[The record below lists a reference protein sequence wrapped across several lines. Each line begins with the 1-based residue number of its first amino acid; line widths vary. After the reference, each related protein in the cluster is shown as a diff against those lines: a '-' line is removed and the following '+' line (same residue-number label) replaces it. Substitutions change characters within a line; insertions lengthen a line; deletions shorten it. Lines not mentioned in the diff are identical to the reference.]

1 MGRTIQAESHTGELP
16 ALWIWEFSSNT
27 YEFWDQPEPISVPLI
42 RRDGKRTKQLKTADF
57 LVLQDNYVGWVECKP
72 RAWLEEQLR
81 EGNPNF
87 HLDEN
92 GLWHYL
98 PGEHAAKAFGMG
110 FVVRLAEDN
119 SPILV
124 DNLSFL
130 DDYLV
135 DDAPEVPREA
145 KMRLLDLVAEQ
156 GWMLLEDLL
165 IRPDVVADHLYLL
178 IARRE
183 LHVQLEDARLAEP
196 ARTYVYTDR
205 ESVGVHK
212 ALLQTRTTA
221 GAPDLSF
228 VDLTPGANIL
238 WDGRLFKILN
248 NGATGFF
255 LETEEHCTINVP
267 RESLIHL
274 IGEGKILADP
284 AVPSA
289 REARS
294 AERMRRAS
302 ESERRRAVARHQALF
317 PSDEAGPSSVPQRTL
332 TWWRQLFR
340 KGEEIYGNGFVGLLP
355 DIHMRGNRTPKL
367 PAATR
372 EIMVEVIRAQYMTP
386 EAKAPKVVWGIVRNR
401 CEAAGTIAPS
411 ESAIKREIRR
421 LFTQEEIVKARH
433 GAKAA
438 YQVEPIYSWLDLDT
452 PRHGQR
458 PFEIGH
464 LDHTEADLQLVDSRY
479 GRQTRRCW
487 VSALI
492 DANTRKVLST
502 YVTFDPPS
510 YRSCMMILRECVRR
524 HGRVP
529 DTIVVD
535 GGGDFQSVY
544 FDQLLAFLNVKKK
557 NRPKSKARHGTLV
570 ERLFKRINE
579 DFLHQLRGNNKALQ
593 KPRSMSRTHDP
604 RERAVWTL
612 ERFIERFNE
621 YLDGV
626 YAKQVNETLGVS
638 PDEAFEVGMRNF
650 GERLHRRIAYDAAF
664 KMCCLPSTPTG
675 VARVRPG
682 AYVRIHNIPYQAPEL
697 MAAGFVGTDVR
708 VRYDPFNAGVAYAYV
723 QSGWVEMR
731 SPHYAVFSR
740 YSEREIQAATEEIR
754 ERFGERYRN
763 RAVNAEMLAKF
774 LSEVDQQEQLMGM
787 DQESEQAPA
796 APKRPACEPLMP
808 VAAISTGGKAVD
820 AFEDLEIAEYGDIE

>member
-274 IGEGKILADP
+274 IGEERFLLTLLYP
-284 AVPSA
+284 APAKHARPSA
-289 REARS
+289 CGELRKVNVAVLSRVTKHCFQ
-294 AERMRRAS
+294 ATKPD
-302 ESERRRAVARHQALF
+302 RRRCR
-317 PSDEAGPSSVPQRTL
+317 
-332 TWWRQLFR
+332 
-340 KGEEIYGNGFVGLLP
+340 N
-355 DIHMRGNRTPKL
+355 
-367 PAATR
+367 
-372 EIMVEVIRAQYMTP
+372 
-386 EAKAPKVVWGIVRNR
+386 AP
-401 CEAAGTIAPS
+401 
-411 ESAIKREIRR
+411 
-421 LFTQEEIVKARH
+421 
-433 GAKAA
+433 
-438 YQVEPIYSWLDLDT
+438 
-452 PRHGQR
+452 
-458 PFEIGH
+458 
-464 LDHTEADLQLVDSRY
+464 
-479 GRQTRRCW
+479 
-487 VSALI
+487 
-492 DANTRKVLST
+492 
-502 YVTFDPPS
+502 
-510 YRSCMMILRECVRR
+510 
-524 HGRVP
+524 
-529 DTIVVD
+529 
-535 GGGDFQSVY
+535 
-544 FDQLLAFLNVKKK
+544 
-557 NRPKSKARHGTLV
+557 
-570 ERLFKRINE
+570 
-579 DFLHQLRGNNKALQ
+579 
-593 KPRSMSRTHDP
+593 
-604 RERAVWTL
+604 
-612 ERFIERFNE
+612 
-621 YLDGV
+621 
-626 YAKQVNETLGVS
+626 
-638 PDEAFEVGMRNF
+638 
-650 GERLHRRIAYDAAF
+650 
-664 KMCCLPSTPTG
+664 
-675 VARVRPG
+675 
-682 AYVRIHNIPYQAPEL
+682 
-697 MAAGFVGTDVR
+697 
-708 VRYDPFNAGVAYAYV
+708 
-723 QSGWVEMR
+723 
-731 SPHYAVFSR
+731 
-740 YSEREIQAATEEIR
+740 
-754 ERFGERYRN
+754 
-763 RAVNAEMLAKF
+763 
-774 LSEVDQQEQLMGM
+774 
-787 DQESEQAPA
+787 
-796 APKRPACEPLMP
+796 
-808 VAAISTGGKAVD
+808 
-820 AFEDLEIAEYGDIE
+820 